1 MSDGSDDDSMGGMT
15 FHDRLE
21 FWGVE
26 VAPGKRVDVA
36 FDDGDEELVHIT
48 QARARTHTAAQLG
61 ARKALLAAARLA
73 RVVLCARWA
82 AAAAAQ
88 RGWSV

>member
-1 MSDGSDDDSMGGMT
+1 MGRSDDGSDDDSMGGMT

-26 VAPGKRVDVA
+26 VAPGKRVDIA

-48 QARARTHTAAQLG
+48 QARARTEGPSVAAQ
-61 ARKALLAAARLA
+61 RA
-73 RVVLCARWA
+73 RVVLFCVRAGRRRR
-82 AAAAAQ
+82 Q
-88 RGWSV
+88 RSVTVA